1 LLTTFDHKPVR
12 VRRFLDE
19 SDSNS
24 EGILHFMITWPLAVL
39 MIAGVCTAA
48 LALFLPR
55 VRFEQNL
62 LKLQAAGLQS
72 IEWEHRVMADSA
84 SNTWFG
90 AIVTDDIQEVPKII
104 AKAAQQPA
112 IGTVRSVLDV
122 IQLPTPQREAWRSE
136 LHAQVITTQPRAEEN
151 TGNWTLADLRKPL
164 GKLDL
169 IAGGAKSEAPEQSQR
184 LEALAADL
192 RALGREIEQNSRS
205 GDINAPEGAR
215 SRITGN
221 VARIGASLDVM
232 LAGDAM
238 PLREALPEGL
248 RQRFVSPN
256 ERYLVML
263 HPKSDVWEF
272 EPMRRFI
279 EALREVDPHATGVP
293 ITHFESLNDMRNA
306 FERMAYLAFVCV
318 AALVWLDFR
327 SIKDV
332 ILAMI
337 PLSIALLWT
346 FGLMGLL
353 DIPFNLANFFSVP
366 IILGLGVAGSVQIL
380 HRYHEGGSTRLSLGA
395 TRRAVVLSS
404 LTTIVGFGALLI
416 AHHRGLRSLGLAMT
430 LGMTACMM
438 ASLVI
443 LPAMLALLERR
454 GWGSSRE
461 RQIHWP
467 SLRE

>member
-1 LLTTFDHKPVR
+1 
-12 VRRFLDE
+12 
-19 SDSNS
+19 
-24 EGILHFMITWPLAVL
+24 
-39 MIAGVCTAA
+39 
-48 LALFLPR
+48 
-55 VRFEQNL
+55 
-62 LKLQAAGLQS
+62 
-72 IEWEHRVMADSA
+72 MADSA

-169 IAGGAKSEAPEQSQR
+169 IAGGAKSEAPEESQR